1 MTNLLRL
8 ADESAPEARPT
19 RRWRVPSPFRRE
31 EGQAA
36 FEFVLILPIFL
47 LFVLLLVDFGI
58 LMFEYVAV
66 SNAAREGARYGSVN
80 CGGADCNITLVSDR
94 AKERSSGIV
103 SDASLL
109 LDQSEILVTWPDGVS
124 RGDPVAVRVRHNY
137 EFLFFPVTIPVES
150 CAEMRLEQADFVAP
164 AGGLGCS

>member
-1 MTNLLRL
+1 MTNLPQV
-8 ADESAPEARPT
+8 ADESRPEVRPA
-19 RRWRVPSPFRRE
+19 RRWRVPRPFRRE

-47 LFVLLLVDFGI
+47 LFVLLLIDFGI

-80 CGGADCNITLVSDR
+80 CGGLDCDVTLVSDR

-109 LDQSEILVTWPDGVS
+109 SGQSEILVTWPSGVS
-124 RGDPVAVRVRHNY
+124 RGDPVAVRVSNDY
-137 EFLFFPVTIPVES
+137 EFLFFPVTIPVTS

-164 AGGLGCS
+164 SGGLGCS